1 MASPELTKQDEKL
14 SRPYTRSCKKLP
26 PQSPLFM
33 TVTSMS
39 CEQAVVILNFKIR
52 DLHLQ
57 VVHPL
62 YAWLF

>member
-1 MASPELTKQDEKL
+1 MASPELAKQGEKL
-14 SRPYTRSCKKLP
+14 SRPYTKACMKLP
-26 PQSPLFM
+26 SQSPLFTM
-33 TVTSMS
+33 VTSMS

-62 YAWLF
+62 YVRLF